1 MQGRRALALAQPTHM
16 PASHTCHSSHSSA
29 VSSGKARHRRGRHVL
44 LRLVLWL
51 LQPLYLRHAS
61 CGPPAAAQQVVV
73 ASRLS

>member
-1 MQGRRALALAQPTHM
+1 
-16 PASHTCHSSHSSA
+16 
-29 VSSGKARHRRGRHVL
+29 VL